1 MISSALRRP
10 LVTTTAAIA
19 VIGASAAGFATTQG
33 QAAPASFT
41 VSSEAVA
48 QSADLHRTS
57 LEDRAYLAKSKNAGS
72 QRAAALA
79 EHTRLAAIARAE
91 KVRKAAAAARAAR
104 IERARQAAAAKAARA
119 AQQAA
124 ERRDAAARAARSQAR
139 TALAARASA
148 DPRSVARAMLGD
160 FGWGEGQFGCLDSLW
175 MKESGWSYV
184 GQQRLLRCLRHPAVA
199 AGLEDVQRRP
209 PTGST
214 NPATQIKWGL
224 GYIQERYGSPCAAW
238 GHSPGHRLVLIGSST
253 ARTHRATRTPRSGA
267 AGRCRRQ
274 GAGGYRGGRVMAST
288 SSASSSCSSVRS
300 PAATWP
306 RDHDHVADG
315 AALGDGLLG
324 HGGGGLVADVA
335 VQRGDD
341 GRRRPR
347 PGPGSAPRRP
357 RCRRRSG
364 RPAAGR
370 RWRAA
375 VATPARCAADAPAA

>member
-57 LEDRAYLAKSKNAGS
+57 LEDRAYLAKAKNAGS

-175 MKESGWSYV
+175 MKESGWNTSASNGSSGAY
-184 GQQRLLRCLRHPAVA
+184 GIPQSLPGSKMAS
-199 AGLEDVQRRP
+199 AGPDWQ
-209 PTGST
+209 S

-224 GYIQERYGSPCAAW
+224 GYIQDALRLARAPPGATPRPPTGTDRQLHRTQHHRTHSDPHAPVRGCGSLSSA
-238 GHSPGHRLVLIGSST
+238 GGRRLPGRARHGQHVQRLVELGL
-253 ARTHRATRTPRSGA
+253 GEV
-267 AGRCRRQ
+267 AGRDV
-274 GAGGYRGGRVMAST
+274 A
-288 SSASSSCSSVRS
+288 
-300 PAATWP
+300 P
-306 RDHDHVADG
+306 RHDHVADG

-324 HGGGGLVADVA
+324 HGGGGLVAEVA
-335 VQRGDD
+335 VQRRDD
-341 GRRRPR
+341 GRRPL
-347 PGPGSAPRRP
+347 GQVAGSAPRR
-357 RCRRRSG
+357 R
-364 RPAAGR
+364 
-370 RWRAA
+370 
-375 VATPARCAADAPAA
+375 